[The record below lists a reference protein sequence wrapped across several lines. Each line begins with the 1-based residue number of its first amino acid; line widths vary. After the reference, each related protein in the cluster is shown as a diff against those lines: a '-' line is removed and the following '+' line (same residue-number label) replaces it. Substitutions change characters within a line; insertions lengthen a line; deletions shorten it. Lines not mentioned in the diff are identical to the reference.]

1 MYLDPIQITEARDA
15 ALKFFVEW
23 IFTVSKL
30 FEPNTAAT
38 IAKHSVNVAM
48 AVEDVALWG
57 RIGIRVEV
65 ALAVPA
71 RDLTE

>member
-1 MYLDPIQITEARDA
+1 MYLDQIQITEARDA
-15 ALKFFVEW
+15 ALKFLVES
-23 IFTVSKL
+23 IVTVLEL
-30 FEPNTAAT
+30 FEPSII
-38 IAKHSVNVAM
+38 IAKNSINVTM

-57 RIGIRVEV
+57 RTGIRVEV